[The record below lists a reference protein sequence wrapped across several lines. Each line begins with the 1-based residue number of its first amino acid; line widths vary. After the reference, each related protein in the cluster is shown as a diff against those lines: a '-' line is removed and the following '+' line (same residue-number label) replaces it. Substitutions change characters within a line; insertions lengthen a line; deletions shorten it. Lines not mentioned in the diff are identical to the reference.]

1 LECFVLE
8 STDFSGSGI
17 GPLSSFPPPPP
28 PAPAQLLYELRPLS
42 LGEILDRTFTLYRKR
57 FWLFAGLAVVS
68 ASVVTVGSF
77 VQMTW
82 GPAGTKPTAADAPRA
97 AIITGLSSLLI
108 GLIQIVAFSVTQAAT
123 VSAVSAVYLGE
134 ETTIGK
140 AFRTVRA
147 KWFRYIL
154 IVLWQSW
161 SAMWLPLVLLIVG
174 LVLLAMVRLGL
185 RPLGVLVLVLA
196 GFSLIYSVIAYMRN
210 SLAVVASVVE
220 HLKVRRS
227 MRRSK
232 DLAHGRLWRILGLI
246 LLMYVLSLVAGVA
259 QATIGFFMG
268 LSHGPQ
274 RAMLEALAL
283 LTTFVSNSLVTP
295 VGAIAFCLLYIDAR
309 VRDEGFDVE
318 TLMNR
323 AAGSPKPSPAELPPS
338 DLPSP
343 FSSELV

>member
-1 LECFVLE
+1 MLE
-8 STDFSGSGI
+8 STESAGFGM
-17 GPLSSFPPPPP
+17 GPLSSFPPPP

-68 ASVVTVGSF
+68 ASVVTLGSF
-77 VQMTW
+77 VQITW
-82 GPAGTKPTAADAPRA
+82 GIAAAKPTPADAPRA
-97 AIITGLSSLLI
+97 ALISGLSFLVI
-108 GLIQIVAFSVTQAAT
+108 GLLQLVAFSVTQAAT
-123 VSAVSAVYLGE
+123 VSAVSDVYLGE

-140 AFRTVRA
+140 AFRTVRG

-154 IVLWQSW
+154 IVLWQGW
-161 SAMWLPLVLLIVG
+161 SAMWLPMILFFTG
-174 LVLLAMVRLGL
+174 LVMFGMVRFGL
-185 RPLGVLVLVLA
+185 RPFGVLVLIAA

-232 DLAHGRLWRILGLI
+232 DLARGRMWRIFGLL
-246 LLMYVLSLVAGVA
+246 LLMYVLSVVAGVA
-259 QATIGFFMG
+259 QSTLGFFMG
-268 LSHGPQ
+268 LAHGPQ

-283 LTTFVSNSLVTP
+283 LTTFVSNSLITP
-295 VGAIAFCLLYIDAR
+295 VGAIAFCLFYIDAR

-318 TLMNR
+318 MLMNR
-323 AAGSPKPSPAELPPS
+323 AAGPPKPPSSELPPNE
-338 DLPSP
+338 LPSP
-343 FSSELV
+343 FTSELV

>member
-1 LECFVLE
+1 VLE
-8 STDFSGSGI
+8 STEFSGSGM
-17 GPLSSFPPPPP
+17 GPVSSFPPPPPP

-68 ASVVTVGSF
+68 ASVVTLGSF

-82 GPAGTKPTAADAPRA
+82 GVGAAKPATVDAPRA
-97 AIITGLSSLLI
+97 AIITGLSFIVVGLLQ
-108 GLIQIVAFSVTQAAT
+108 LVAFSVTQAAT
-123 VSAVSAVYLGE
+123 VSAVSDVYLGD

-147 KWFRYIL
+147 KWFRFIL
-154 IVLWQSW
+154 IVLWQGW
-161 SAMWLPLVLLIVG
+161 SAMWLPMLLLFAGAVLLG
-174 LVLLAMVRLGL
+174 MARLGL
-185 RPLGVLVLVLA
+185 RPLGILLMVAA
-196 GFSLIYSVIAYMRN
+196 GFSLIYSLIAYMRN

-220 HLKVRRS
+220 NLKVRWS

-232 DLAHGRLWRILGLI
+232 DLARGRLWRIFGLI
-246 LLMYVLSLVAGVA
+246 MLMYVLSLVAGVA
-259 QATIGFFMG
+259 QATIGVFVG
-268 LSHGPQ
+268 LAHGPQ

-283 LTTFVSNSLVTP
+283 LTTFVSNSLITP
-295 VGAIAFCLLYIDAR
+295 VGAIAFCLFYIDAR

-318 TLMNR
+318 MLMNR
-323 AAGSPKPSPAELPPS
+323 AAGLPKPPLAELPPS

-343 FSSELV
+343 FTSELV

>member
-1 LECFVLE
+1 VLE
-8 STDFSGSGI
+8 STEFSGSGM
-17 GPLSSFPPPPP
+17 GSVSSFPAPPPP
-28 PAPAQLLYELRPLS
+28 PAQPSLLYELRPLS

-68 ASVVTVGSF
+68 ASVVTLGSF

-82 GPAGTKPTAADAPRA
+82 GLAGAKPGAPNA
-97 AIITGLSSLLI
+97 PQLAMISGLSSLII
-108 GLIQIVAFSVTQAAT
+108 GLIQLVAFSVTQAAT
-123 VSAVSAVYLGE
+123 VSAVSDVYLGE

-147 KWFRYIL
+147 RWFRFIL
-154 IVLWQSW
+154 IVLWQGW
-161 SAMWLPLVLLIVG
+161 SAVWPLVVLVTVG
-174 LVLLAMVRLGL
+174 LVLLALPRYGL

-196 GFSLIYSVIAYMRN
+196 GFSVIYSVIAYMRN

-220 HLKVRRS
+220 NLKVRRS

-232 DLAHGRLWRILGLI
+232 DLARGRLWRIFGLI

-259 QATIGFFMG
+259 QATVGFFMG
-268 LSHGPQ
+268 LAHGPQ
-274 RAMLEALAL
+274 RAMLEGLAL
-283 LTTFVSNSLVTP
+283 LTTFVSNSLITP
-295 VGAIAFCLLYIDAR
+295 VGAIAFCLFYIDAR

-323 AAGSPKPSPAELPPS
+323 AAGPPRPLVGLPPS

-343 FSSELV
+343 FTSELV